1 MGWHVP
7 WRVGQELLEHGNEQQ
22 CTLVVLSSPVTV
34 CAYNYMYILS
44 IMYVAIQPLNL
55 LTFRCGIWGLP
66 IRVQLACAH
75 GYMSKLCLRHVI
87 NVPFIPVIYA

>member
-34 CAYNYMYILS
+34 CAYICKGYMVH
-44 IMYVAIQPLNL
+44 YVCSYTVPLNP
-55 LTFRCGIWGLP
+55 LTFRCGILGVANQSAVGMCSWLYEQ
-66 IRVQLACAH
+66 V
-75 GYMSKLCLRHVI
+75 MS
-87 NVPFIPVIYA
+87 